1 MNVVIIILNR
11 SGLMRSRGQIYFD
24 LQIQFVLNLN
34 FWFGFWMIRGEFDIL
49 YSQGMIK
56 KIAIVCPKTHR

>member
-1 MNVVIIILNR
+1 
-11 SGLMRSRGQIYFD
+11 MRSRGQIYFD

-49 YSQGMIK
+49 YSQGIIK
-56 KIAIVCPKTHR
+56 KILKQFVQRPTDEP

>member
-1 MNVVIIILNR
+1 
-11 SGLMRSRGQIYFD
+11 MRSRGQIYFD

-56 KIAIVCPKTHR
+56 NSLSKGRQMNYDIS

>member
-1 MNVVIIILNR
+1 
-11 SGLMRSRGQIYFD
+11 MRSRGQIYFD

-49 YSQGMIK
+49 YSQGMILK
-56 KIAIVCPKTHR
+56 KIATVCPKTHR